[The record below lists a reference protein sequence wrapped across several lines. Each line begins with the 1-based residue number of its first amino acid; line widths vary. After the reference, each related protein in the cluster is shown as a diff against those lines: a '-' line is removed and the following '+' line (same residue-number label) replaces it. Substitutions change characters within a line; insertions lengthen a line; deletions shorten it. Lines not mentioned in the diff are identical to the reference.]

1 MGSIEDLVNRFILSD
16 EAVLERVDEYTL
28 YCKYLGFEPQLR
40 TKYKSR
46 IRTGNSDDS
55 PSFSIFSSNKPN
67 REYFWKDNGGRGESG
82 DIFKL
87 IMLLHGY
94 TEFKHAL
101 QKVDL
106 DFNLNFGSPV
116 PPQTKIVTYLPPEDI
131 PSVIS
136 IKARAF
142 TKYELDYWNT
152 FGVTQ
157 ALLTKFK
164 VHSTDLYWLSADQQ
178 GGSKPAHGHCFAYQI
193 MKRYQIYQPYA
204 PPERKFRQNLTDKDL
219 HGFHQLAYEQDTL
232 IITKSR
238 KDVMTLDSHG
248 FEAVAP
254 RSENT
259 PIAPEYLRYLETK
272 YKHIYTLFDNDG
284 KHRRDFYPINYK
296 HVEIPLS
303 TDCKD
308 PAEHRAKYGEAEFI
322 KLINQI
328 L

>member
-1 MGSIEDLVNRFILSD
+1 MAIEDLINRFILSD
-16 EAVLERVDEYTL
+16 EAILERVDEYAL
-28 YCKYLGFEPQLR
+28 YCKYLGFQPQLR

-55 PSFSIFSSNKPN
+55 PSFSIFTSNKPN
-67 REYFWKDNGGRGESG
+67 REYFWKDSGGRGQAG

-94 TEFKHAL
+94 TEFRHAL
-101 QKVDL
+101 QKIDL

-116 PPQTKIVTYLPPEDI
+116 PPQAKIITYLPPEDV
-131 PSVIS
+131 PADIS
-136 IKARAF
+136 IKSRPF
-142 TKYELDYWNT
+142 TKYDLDYWNQ

-157 ALLTKFK
+157 PLLTKFK
-164 VHSTDLYWLSADQQ
+164 THSVALYWLSKDQQ
-178 GGSKPAHGHCFAYQI
+178 GGSTPVHGPAFAYQI
-193 MKRYQIYQPYA
+193 LKRYQIYQPYA
-204 PPERKFRQNLTDKDL
+204 PADRKFRQNLTDRDL
-219 HGFHQLAYEQDTL
+219 HGFHQLAYEKDNL

-238 KDVMTLDSHG
+238 KDVITLTAHG

-272 YKHIYTLFDNDG
+272 YKKIYTMFDNDG
-284 KHRRDFYPINYK
+284 KHRRDFYPLEYT
-296 HVEIPLS
+296 HTEIPLS

-308 PAEHRAKYGEAEFI
+308 PAEHRAKYGETEFI
-322 KLINQI
+322 KLITN
-328 L
+328 LL